1 MSDDIDVTELGKYLL
16 MIAESAKD
24 FSISTE
30 DLMKA
35 LEILSKANIR

>member
-1 MSDDIDVTELGKYLL
+1 MNDVDVSELGKHLS

-30 DLMKA
+30 DLIKI